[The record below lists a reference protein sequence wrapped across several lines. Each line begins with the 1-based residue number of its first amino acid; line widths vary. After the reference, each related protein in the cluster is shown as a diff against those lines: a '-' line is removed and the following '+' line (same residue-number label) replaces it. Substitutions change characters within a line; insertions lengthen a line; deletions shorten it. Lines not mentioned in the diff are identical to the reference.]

1 MADQSFSF
9 GMSFSNGQTHSPINK
24 HGMKSVSTP
33 INDVQVLDEGDLSEI
48 PIEAFEKHGSTPSS
62 NSDVNSQGGEK
73 KKLHSI
79 LKNSPN
85 KSDNQNNS
93 ATLASVSE
101 SLLKKHPGLRIATT
115 NNGEINPVK
124 GARVIFSPTKEI
136 LSYRNDYLSDDDVTP
151 SPPPQVL
158 RGRSKKINLDKNR
171 AKVILSE
178 GFYEEAEANIEPN
191 DDDDD
196 DEYINLTA
204 EKHPNV
210 LGSSFSNSKT
220 FDQQNNET
228 NNENNNE
235 TKYYD
240 GILKVFNRLV
250 TDPKIPY
257 VLSLYVQLFL
267 NISLIS
273 LLAYLIFIFVKTVRS
288 DINQKIEMYTMDAL
302 HEISLCSREYFR
314 NKCSIENGNVRV
326 PALEKTCTMWGKCM
340 NRDPQL
346 IGKSKVTAE
355 TFADIINGFL
365 KPISWKSLFLM
376 TFHVLI
382 TFFFTNR
389 VFGDYRHSTYMNQES
404 ETNKIN
410 SLESRLYDQEQL
422 LSQYKEQNEK
432 LQANQSYYQ
441 GDMDTP
447 SATRLESPHS
457 FDDGTLVRSKNINS
471 SFHSPLQNKFRYR

>member
-1 MADQSFSF
+1 
-9 GMSFSNGQTHSPINK
+9 
-24 HGMKSVSTP
+24 MKSVSTP

-85 KSDNQNNS
+85 KSDNQNSS

-158 RGRSKKINLDKNR
+158 R
-171 AKVILSE
+171 
-178 GFYEEAEANIEPN
+178 
-191 DDDDD
+191 
-196 DEYINLTA
+196 
-204 EKHPNV
+204 
-210 LGSSFSNSKT
+210 
-220 FDQQNNET
+220 
-228 NNENNNE
+228 
-235 TKYYD
+235 
-240 GILKVFNRLV
+240 VFNRLV

-441 GDMDTP
+441 GGMDTP
-447 SATRLESPHS
+447 SATRLESPNS